1 MGFRKVFL
9 SKIKQIILKNYTK
22 IKIMTTSTTTIDK
35 QDKIPTWIFWYGV
48 IVMVGAPLIFGV
60 MTIMGPDI
68 GTKTLSDGST
78 IDTGL
83 FKYGI
88 RNIAAAAVTIFALY
102 KRSAAMLLVIFI
114 MRFITEAGDLL
125 DAYLF
130 SGMDSTSLLS
140 YAAMMVFIAFV
151 PYSLGIHKLWP
162 MVR

>member
-1 MGFRKVFL
+1 
-9 SKIKQIILKNYTK
+9 
-22 IKIMTTSTTTIDK
+22 MTTNTSIDNK
-35 QDKIPTWIFWYGV
+35 DKIPTWIFWYAV
-48 IVMVGAPLIFGV
+48 IVMVGAPLAFGV

-68 GTKTLSDGST
+68 GTKTLADGT
-78 IDTGL
+78 TFDTGL

-88 RNIAAAAVTIFALY
+88 RNIAAAAITIFALY
-102 KRSAAMLLVIFI
+102 KRSAAMLLAIFI

-140 YAAMMVFIAFV
+140 YAAMMVFIAYI
-151 PYSLGIHKLWP
+151 PYTLGIRKLWP